1 MEEGQIGEE
10 AELGREVS
18 GNVAVVEVNAGNHSE
33 GSIGRRWSTEDSIV
47 GADIWP
53 YPVFGEVEGI
63 REDGQLPCLEGNV
76 GLLETWV
83 LKVELLEIILDS
95 V

>member
-10 AELGREVS
+10 AELGREES

-33 GSIGRRWSTEDSIV
+33 GSIGRRWCAVDSIV
-47 GADIWP
+47 GADIRT
-53 YPVFGEVEGI
+53 YPVSGEVEGI
-63 REDGQLPCLEGNV
+63 REDGLFPCLEGNV